1 MKYLSR
7 VSNISKALCLSLLLL
22 TTINV
27 PSFSQA
33 GPLAAW
39 TNVGSVGT
47 VDEADN
53 GKVGFVGPQ
62 VYLNPGF
69 NSAMMR
75 YNVTGTD
82 GLFVGPNKKLTAR
95 FFKPDPDTLLIINL
109 FEHDLNTGAVVM
121 LATLNTSVF
130 APSAAF
136 QVQSVPIGG
145 GGFNFARKSYYVEV
159 RLVRNAAGGGGG
171 NPRLSMLQIITS

>member
-7 VSNISKALCLSLLLL
+7 VSNIGKALCLSFLLL
-22 TTINV
+22 TTINI

-53 GKVGFVGPQ
+53 GKVGFFGPQ
-62 VYLNPGF
+62 VYLNAGF

-95 FFKPDPDTLLIINL
+95 FYKPNPDTQVIVSL
-109 FEHDLNTGAVVM
+109 FEHDLNTGAIAV
-121 LATLNTSVF
+121 LAVLNSNAF

-136 QVQSVPIGG
+136 QVQSAVIGG
-145 GGFNFARKSYYVEV
+145 GGFNFARKSYYIEV
-159 RLVRNAAGGGGG
+159 RLIRNAAGGGGG
-171 NPRLSMLQIITS
+171 DPRLSMLQIITS